1 MSTAE
6 KNDLL
11 EKIDLALNDV
21 RPHLK
26 VDGGNVEVV
35 DVTDDN
41 IVKIKWVGTCVNC
54 NMSEMTMRAGIEQT
68 LRNKIPEIQSVEAVN
83 GLTIQNHP

>member
-1 MSTAE
+1 MSTNE
-6 KNDLL
+6 KEALI

-21 RPHLK
+21 RPHLA

-41 IVKIKWVGTCVNC
+41 IVKIKWLGNCVNC
-54 NMSEMTMRAGIEQT
+54 SMSIMTLRGGLEQT
-68 LRNKIPEIQSVEAVN
+68 IKSRLPQIQGVEAVN
-83 GLTIQNHP
+83 